1 MNSYS
6 IKKKL
11 SFLQSLRRIIPTCTV
26 KDFGA
31 PLIEEY
37 PKTKTN
43 GRYVSST
50 IFILLIR

>member
-1 MNSYS
+1 MNRHS

-11 SFLQSLRRIIPTCTV
+11 SFLQSLRRIIPTCIV
-26 KDFGA
+26 RDFGA
-31 PLIEEY
+31 LLIEEY

-43 GRYVSST
+43 GRYVYST